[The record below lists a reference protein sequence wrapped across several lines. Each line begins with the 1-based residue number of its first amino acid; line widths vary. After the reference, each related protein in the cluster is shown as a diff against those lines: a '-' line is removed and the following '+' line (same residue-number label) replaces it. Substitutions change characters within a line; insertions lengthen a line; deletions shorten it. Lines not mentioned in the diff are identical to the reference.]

1 MSAFLLFSSVR
12 TACPALSCAFSIIF
26 IKSQFSDMISPPLTI
41 IISQLSR
48 NGQQPVCR
56 E

>member
-1 MSAFLLFSSVR
+1 MSRVFTF
-12 TACPALSCAFSIIF
+12 P
-26 IKSQFSDMISPPLTI
+26 PPLTI